1 MILMHSRPKEQ
12 REAIRQLVHSVLTR
26 DMGTFNPER
35 FKEWIK
41 DIDARF
47 RKVGLTSAS
56 TINERAVSFTIKE
69 IRSGRTAFK
78 FTASSHVPFEDRDVV
93 MSVEEFGQRPA
104 LARDHGQFG
113 SIALQRS
120 GGRSMPLA
128 AKAFFRGGHPISLSL
143 RHDSVSYHGPKTRAL
158 LALAEPTLVEARAR

>member
-26 DMGTFNPER
+26 DMATFNPDR

-47 RKVGLTSAS
+47 RKVGLTLLFA
-56 TINERAVSFTIKE
+56 IRERTVTFTIKE
-69 IRSGRTAFK
+69 IRSRRTAFK

-93 MSVEEFGQRPA
+93 MSVEELGQK
-104 LARDHGQFG
+104 H
-113 SIALQRS
+113 
-120 GGRSMPLA
+120 
-128 AKAFFRGGHPISLSL
+128 
-143 RHDSVSYHGPKTRAL
+143 
-158 LALAEPTLVEARAR
+158 